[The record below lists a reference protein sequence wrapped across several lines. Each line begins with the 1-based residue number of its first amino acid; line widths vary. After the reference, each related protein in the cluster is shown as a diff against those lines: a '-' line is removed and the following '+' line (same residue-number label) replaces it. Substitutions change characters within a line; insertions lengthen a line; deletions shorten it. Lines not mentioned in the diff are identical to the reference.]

1 MMTIP
6 AAAQRLDHT
15 HFFRFGLLH
24 GRPTSQFTCYE
35 RMQSQTVFPLDDVTL
50 QSFTWSSPNGKAHAV
65 EVNQPSDIRE
75 LRAEYCV
82 GVIMALVRIAH
93 RRNALFMD
101 P

>member
-50 QSFTWSSPNGKAHAV
+50 WWLESLITWSEFKN
-65 EVNQPSDIRE
+65 D
-75 LRAEYCV
+75 
-82 GVIMALVRIAH
+82 VIQVSLQQAMNWP
-93 RRNALFMD
+93 RNHDSENAFRVVLANSA
-101 P
+101 PAPQR